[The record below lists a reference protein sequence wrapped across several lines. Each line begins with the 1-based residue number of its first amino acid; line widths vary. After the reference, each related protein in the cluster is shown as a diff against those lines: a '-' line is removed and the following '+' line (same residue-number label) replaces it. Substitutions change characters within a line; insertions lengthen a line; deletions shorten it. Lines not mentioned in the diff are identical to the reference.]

1 MELPD
6 GGHDIVHPEVR
17 AHITSLISALGGIS
31 ADDDGQYQLGDD
43 ALEVL
48 RDIKRWIRFY
58 DEKTNRMDVAR
69 CVYEGNLVRGDL
81 IPILAK
87 WPEDSMD
94 SKFKSR
100 LVLACIEILVPLTWP
115 IDKDKDKMTVNH
127 HRHVPVLELAQLQ
140 YKSAIINFDGARLLH
155 SAVRCAIPSMATPI
169 GDRTSRDQGI
179 IKLILFFIRNMAMIA
194 PSPGVKFDGDETQIS
209 RSTTIDA
216 FSYQD
221 VFVLLLTIASNMGE
235 DFRTEDTTVMEI
247 IYHLVK
253 QVDVATLFMDES
265 QLNKAKAGELSDLMK
280 KESAMLQGYNR
291 KGPTRHNRFGTM
303 VWVKRDDGKM
313 SSLSGQDVLADA
325 ATRNKKMDD
334 SKSFRPTRRGKK
346 ENQAEKDLGLP
357 TPLTPSAAK
366 QLRSFVEEFLD
377 SGFNPLFLH
386 VRKSID
392 REAPHIMSFHRR
404 QFFYLISWFLKAEQ
418 GRRKRN
424 KAANKNT
431 AEEISS
437 FSLIASVLNQE
448 MFITLSKGLHESY
461 DDKDWPS
468 LSAAMRCFTQILLT
482 IQEMTEQGTE
492 DDQEIAENVLSRLF
506 YEESTHDVI
515 ANIARTYKDQGFEY
529 LDAATELVHHFLRVL
544 EAYSKQNADM
554 QIRSRKRARRKKKAN
569 AQQNGVDEEENDDSG
584 QDEAHV
590 ERASKD
596 RKFDFHRFA
605 SRFTPQGVV
614 DTFISFTRYYRELD
628 DAQLKRAHRY
638 IYRLAF
644 KQEMSVMLFRVD
656 TLHMLLSMIQG
667 PDALHKSSRMFKDWE
682 ELIKQV
688 FRKCYKKIQ
697 DRPELIVEM
706 LFSKLPATAFFLEY
720 GYEKQTSA
728 ARAKP
733 RPAAELVFK
742 HTTEH
747 DQQVGIAVG
756 ALLDKNESDH
766 VQWLKKILSTAEIER
781 RSWSNAN
788 DELLANDNP
797 FDDAE
802 MAEVPPE
809 PKLPPVFTV
818 RPDSAERRK
827 AMFKNPYLRLLLN
840 LAGAQLLGPASE
852 ETPESVWIIPA
863 GVTANQLKD
872 ALHYINQGEFNP
884 PTFEDGTS
892 AEQQLK
898 RKTVPRKKADFDDD
912 DAGDDDS
919 LDDFLDN
926 GVMFPAGGPT
936 ARKAIDEPKKP
947 KKSRKKRSASKEIDD
962 QEREERSRKRRDKER
977 EKARKIKSA
986 LYVRDGDDDF
996 DADEDEEFFARERAI
1011 KARAEQA
1018 AKSAVRGF
1026 ADEDSTPLQ
1035 RTAAK
1040 RKSAA
1045 LLDDGT
1051 DDEDEEDILQFAQRM
1066 PGSQSAADASETDEN
1081 TVDGSDAERPKRRR
1095 LSPDTD
1101 EDEDED
1107 ENTRLGGSNDEDAIT
1122 SKSDAAPVGGT
1133 DAEGDDAVVPTFTVR
1148 RSRVRGGFVIDSDD
1162 DE

>member
-69 CVYEGNLVRGDL
+69 CVYEGNLIRGDL

-94 SKFKSR
+94 NKFKSR
-100 LVLACIEILVPLTWP
+100 LVLACIEIMVPLTWP

-127 HRHVPVLELAQLQ
+127 HRHIPVLELAQLQ

-155 SAVRCAIPSMATPI
+155 SAVRCAIPSMAIPI
-169 GDRTSRDQGI
+169 GERTSRDQGI
-179 IKLILFFIRNMAMIA
+179 IKLILFLIRNIAMIA
-194 PSPGVKFDGDETQIS
+194 PSPGAKFDGDETQIS

-313 SSLSGQDVLADA
+313 TSLSGQDVLADA

-346 ENQAEKDLGLP
+346 ENQDEKDLGLP
-357 TPLTPSAAK
+357 THLTPSAAK

-392 REAPHIMSFHRR
+392 REASHIMSFHRR

-424 KAANKNT
+424 KSANKNT

-544 EAYSKQNADM
+544 EAYSKQNVDM
-554 QIRSRKRARRKKKAN
+554 QIRSRKRARRKKKAD
-569 AQQNGVDEEENDDSG
+569 AQQNGADEEENDDSG

-596 RKFDFHRFA
+596 RKFDFHRFT

-614 DTFISFTRYYRELD
+614 DTFMSFTKYYRELD

-656 TLHMLLSMIQG
+656 TLDMLLNMIQG

-720 GYEKQTSA
+720 GYEKQTSV

-802 MAEVPPE
+802 MAEVPQE

-818 RPDSAERRK
+818 RPDSAERRR

-840 LAGAQLLGPASE
+840 LAGARLLGPASE

-863 GVTANQLKD
+863 EVTANQLKD

-898 RKTVPRKKADFDDD
+898 RKTVSRKKAAFDDD

-947 KKSRKKRSASKEIDD
+947 KKSRKRRSALKEIDD

-986 LYVRDGDDDF
+986 LYVKDGDDDF

-1018 AKSAVRGF
+1018 ARSAVRGF

-1045 LLDDGT
+1045 LLDNGT
-1051 DDEDEEDILQFAQRM
+1051 DDEDEEDSLQFAQRM

-1081 TVDGSDAERPKRRR
+1081 VVDGSEAERPKRRR

-1101 EDEDED
+1101 EDEDVG
-1107 ENTRLGGSNDEDAIT
+1107 LVGSDDEDAIT
-1122 SKSDAAPVGGT
+1122 SKSDAPPVGGT
-1133 DAEGDDAVVPTFTVR
+1133 DAEGDDVLPTSTAR

>member
-69 CVYEGNLVRGDL
+69 CVYEANLIQGDL

-94 SKFKSR
+94 NKFKSR
-100 LVLACIEILVPLTWP
+100 IVLSCFEVMVPLTWP
-115 IDKDKDKMTVNH
+115 IDQDKDKMTVNH
-127 HRHVPVLELAQLQ
+127 HRHVPVLQLAQLQ

-155 SAVRCAIPSMATPI
+155 SAVRSALPSMAIPI
-169 GDRTSRDQGI
+169 GDRTPRDHGI
-179 IKLILFFIRNMAMIA
+179 IKLVLFFLRNIAMIA
-194 PSPGVKFDGDETQIS
+194 SSPGVKFDGDETEIS

-221 VFVLLLTIASNMGE
+221 VFIVLLTMASNMGE
-235 DFRTEDTTVMEI
+235 DFKSEDTTVMEI
-247 IYHLVK
+247 LYHLVK
-253 QVDVATLFMDES
+253 QVDVGKLFMDEG

-280 KESAMLQGYNR
+280 KESAMLHSYNR
-291 KGPTRHNRFGTM
+291 KAPTRHNRFGTM

-313 SSLSGQDVLADA
+313 TSLSGQDALSDA
-325 ATRNKKMDD
+325 ASRNQKMDD
-334 SKSFRPTRRGKK
+334 SKTFRPARRSKK
-346 ENQAEKDLGLP
+346 ENKDEKDLGLP

-366 QLRSFVEEFLD
+366 QLRSLVEEFLD

-386 VRKSID
+386 IRKSID
-392 REAPHIMSFHRR
+392 REAPHIMAFHRR
-404 QFFYLISWFLKAEQ
+404 QFFYLISWFLEAER

-424 KAANKNT
+424 KAKNKST
-431 AEEISS
+431 VEEVSS
-437 FSLIASVLNQE
+437 FNLIASVLNQE

-461 DDKDWPS
+461 DYKDWPS
-468 LSAAMRCFTQILLT
+468 LTAAMRCFTQILLT

-492 DDQEIAENVLSRLF
+492 DDQEIAENILSRLF

-554 QIRSRKRARRKKKAN
+554 QIRSRKRARTKKKAES
-569 AQQNGVDEEENDDSG
+569 QQNDVDDEENDDSG
-584 QDEAHV
+584 QDEVAV
-590 ERASKD
+590 ERTSKE
-596 RKFDFHRFA
+596 RKFDFHRFT

-614 DTFISFTRYYRELD
+614 DTFLAFTKYYRELND
-628 DAQLKRAHRY
+628 TQLKRAHRY
-638 IYRLAF
+638 LYRLAF
-644 KQEMSVMLFRVD
+644 KQDMSVMVFRVD
-656 TLHMLLSMIQG
+656 MLHMLSNMVKG
-667 PDALHKSSRMFKDWE
+667 PNALDKSSRMFKDWE
-682 ELIKQV
+682 ELIKQL
-688 FRKCYKKIQ
+688 FRKCFKKIE

-720 GYEKQTSA
+720 GYEKQTT
-728 ARAKP
+728 ARTHP

-766 VQWLKKILSTAEIER
+766 VQWLKKVFITAEIER

-788 DELLANDNP
+788 EQLVADKTP

-802 MAEVPPE
+802 VAETTKE

-818 RPDSAERRK
+818 RPDGPERRS

-840 LAGAQLLGPASE
+840 LAGARLLGPATE
-852 ETPESVWIIPA
+852 ETLESVWIIPSD
-863 GVTANQLKD
+863 VTANQLKD
-872 ALHYINQGEFNP
+872 ALHYISQAEFDP

-898 RKTVPRKKADFDDD
+898 RKTATRKKAAFDDD
-912 DAGDDDS
+912 NEDDPDGF
-919 LDDFLDN
+919 DDFLDD
-926 GVMFPAGGPT
+926 GGMFAAGGPT
-936 ARKAIDEPKKP
+936 ARKVIDEAKKP

-962 QEREERSRKRRDKER
+962 EEREDRARKRRDKER

-986 LYVRDGDDDF
+986 LYVKDGDDDF
-996 DADEDEEFFARERAI
+996 DSDEDEEFFARERAI

-1018 AKSAVRGF
+1018 AKTLVHGF
-1026 ADEDSTPLQ
+1026 ADDDSTANRRPS
-1035 RTAAK
+1035 AK
-1040 RKSAA
+1040 RKSQA
-1045 LLDDGT
+1045 LLDDST
-1051 DDEDEEDILQFAQRM
+1051 DNEDADDDLDFAQRM
-1066 PGSQSAADASETDEN
+1066 LSSQSAADATETDD
-1081 TVDGSDAERPKRRR
+1081 TAVDASEAERPKRQR
-1095 LSPDTD
+1095 LSVDADDDDDTGMDDAGD
-1101 EDEDED
+1101 E
-1107 ENTRLGGSNDEDAIT
+1107 GASA
-1122 SKSDAAPVGGT
+1122 SKTAAALAEGSDA
-1133 DAEGDDAVVPTFTVR
+1133 DGDDVAAPTSTVR
-1148 RSRVRGGFVIDSDD
+1148 RARVRGGFVIDSDD

>member
-69 CVYEGNLVRGDL
+69 CVYEGNLIKGDL

-94 SKFKSR
+94 NKFKSR
-100 LVLACIEILVPLTWP
+100 IVLSCFEVMVPLTWP
-115 IDKDKDKMTVNH
+115 IDQDKEKMTVNH
-127 HRHVPVLELAQLQ
+127 HRHIPVLELAQLQ

-155 SAVRCAIPSMATPI
+155 SAVRAALPSMAIPI
-169 GDRTSRDQGI
+169 ADRTPRDQGI
-179 IKLILFFIRNMAMIA
+179 IKLVLFFLRNMAMIA
-194 PSPGVKFDGDETQIS
+194 PSPGVKFDGDETEIS

-221 VFVLLLTIASNMGE
+221 IFIVLLTIASNMGE

-247 IYHLVK
+247 LFHLVK
-253 QVDVATLFMDES
+253 QVDVHKLFMDEN

-280 KESAMLQGYNR
+280 KESAMLQAYNR
-291 KGPTRHNRFGTM
+291 KAPTRHNRFGTM

-313 SSLSGQDVLADA
+313 TSLSGQDALADA
-325 ATRNKKMDD
+325 AARDKKMDD
-334 SKSFRPTRRGKK
+334 SKTFRPARRSKK
-346 ENQAEKDLGLP
+346 ENQDEKDFGLP

-386 VRKSID
+386 IRKSID
-392 REAPHIMSFHRR
+392 REAPHIQIFHRR
-404 QFFYLISWFLKAEQ
+404 QFFYLISWFLEAERV
-418 GRRKRN
+418 RRKRN
-424 KAANKNT
+424 KAKNKST
-431 AEEISS
+431 AEEVSS
-437 FSLIASVLNQE
+437 FNLIASVLNQE

-461 DDKDWPS
+461 DYKDWHS

-482 IQEMTEQGTE
+482 IQEMTEEGSE

-529 LDAATELVHHFLRVL
+529 LDAATELVHHFLRIL

-554 QIRSRKRARRKKKAN
+554 QIRSRKRARRKKKAET
-569 AQQNGVDEEENDDSG
+569 QQNGVDDEERDDSG
-584 QDEAHV
+584 QDEAAV
-590 ERASKD
+590 ERTSKE
-596 RKFDFHRFA
+596 RKFDFHRFT

-614 DTFISFTRYYRELD
+614 DTFIAFTKYYRELN

-638 IYRLAF
+638 FYRLAF

-656 TLHMLLSMIQG
+656 MLHMLSNMVKG
-667 PDALHKSSRMFKDWE
+667 PDALDKSSRMFKDWE

-688 FRKCYKKIQ
+688 FRKCFKKIQ

-720 GYEKQTSA
+720 GYEKQTSI
-728 ARAKP
+728 AKAQP

-742 HTTEH
+742 HATEP

-766 VQWLKKILSTAEIER
+766 VQWLKKVLSTAEIER
-781 RSWSNAN
+781 RSWHNAN
-788 DELLANDNP
+788 DELVARETP

-802 MAEVPPE
+802 MADETHE

-818 RPDSAERRK
+818 RPDSAERRS
-827 AMFKNPYLRLLLN
+827 AMFKNPYLRLLMN
-840 LAGAQLLGPASE
+840 LAGVCLLGPAAE
-852 ETPESVWIIPA
+852 ETPESVWVIPA
-863 GVTANQLKD
+863 EVTANQLKD
-872 ALHYINQGEFNP
+872 ALHFINQAEFSP

-898 RKTVPRKKADFDDD
+898 RKTAPRKKAAFDDD
-912 DAGDDDS
+912 NASDEDG
-919 LDDFLDN
+919 LDDFLDD
-926 GVMFPAGGPT
+926 GVMFPVGGPT
-936 ARKAIDEPKKP
+936 ARKVIDEVKKP
-947 KKSRKKRSASKEIDD
+947 KKSRKKRSASNEIDD
-962 QEREERSRKRRDKER
+962 EEREDRARKRRDKER

-986 LYVRDGDDDF
+986 LYVKIGDDDF
-996 DADEDEEFFARERAI
+996 DSDEDEAFFARERAI

-1018 AKSAVRGF
+1018 ANSAVRGF
-1026 ADEDSTPLQ
+1026 ADDDSSAVR

-1040 RKSAA
+1040 RKSEA
-1045 LLDDGT
+1045 LLDDIT
-1051 DDEDEEDILQFAQRM
+1051 DDEDEVDDLNFAQRM
-1066 PGSQSAADASETDEN
+1066 LSSQSAADASETDD
-1081 TVDGSDAERPKRRR
+1081 TAVDGSEAEKPKRRR

-1101 EDEDED
+1101 DDED
-1107 ENTRLGGSNDEDAIT
+1107 TGMNDDDDGADAVA
-1122 SKSDAAPVGGT
+1122 SKAAAATTGVS
-1133 DAEGDDAVVPTFTVR
+1133 DAEGEDAAAPTSTAR
-1148 RSRVRGGFVIDSDD
+1148 RARVRGGFVIDSDD

>member
-155 SAVRCAIPSMATPI
+155 SAVRCAIPSMAIPI

-179 IKLILFFIRNMAMIA
+179 IKLILFFIRNIAMIA
-194 PSPGVKFDGDETQIS
+194 PSPGVKFDGHETQIS

-253 QVDVATLFMDES
+253 QVDVAALFMDES

-569 AQQNGVDEEENDDSG
+569 AQQNGVDEEENDDSE

-614 DTFISFTRYYRELD
+614 DTFIAFTKYYRELD

-656 TLHMLLSMIQG
+656 TLHMLLNMIQG
-667 PDALHKSSRMFKDWE
+667 PDSLHKSSRMFKDWE

-827 AMFKNPYLRLLLN
+827 AMFKDPYLRLLLN
-840 LAGAQLLGPASE
+840 LAGARLLGPASE

-863 GVTANQLKD
+863 EVTANQLKD

-898 RKTVPRKKADFDDD
+898 RKTVPRKKAAFDDD

-1051 DDEDEEDILQFAQRM
+1051 DDEDEEDNLQFAQRM

-1122 SKSDAAPVGGT
+1122 SKSDAAPVRGT
-1133 DAEGDDAVVPTFTVR
+1133 DAEGDDAVVPTFTAR

>member
-69 CVYEGNLVRGDL
+69 CVYEANLIQGDL

-94 SKFKSR
+94 NKFKSR
-100 LVLACIEILVPLTWP
+100 IVLSCFEVMVPLTWP
-115 IDKDKDKMTVNH
+115 IDQDKEKMTVNH
-127 HRHVPVLELAQLQ
+127 HRHIPVLELAQLQ

-155 SAVRCAIPSMATPI
+155 SAVRAALPSMAIPI
-169 GDRTSRDQGI
+169 GDRTPRDQGI
-179 IKLILFFIRNMAMIA
+179 IKLVLFFLRNMAMIA

-221 VFVLLLTIASNMGE
+221 IFIVLLTIASNMGE

-247 IYHLVK
+247 LYHLVK
-253 QVDVATLFMDES
+253 QVDVKKLFMDES

-280 KESAMLQGYNR
+280 KETAMLQAYNR

-313 SSLSGQDVLADA
+313 TSLSGQDALADA
-325 ATRNKKMDD
+325 AARDKKMDD
-334 SKSFRPTRRGKK
+334 SKTFRPARRGKK
-346 ENQAEKDLGLP
+346 ENKDEKDLGLP

-386 VRKSID
+386 IRKSID
-392 REAPHIMSFHRR
+392 REAPHIQIFHRR
-404 QFFYLISWFLKAEQ
+404 QFFYLISWFLEAERV
-418 GRRKRN
+418 RRQRN
-424 KAANKNT
+424 KAKNKGT
-431 AEEISS
+431 AEEVSS
-437 FSLIASVLNQE
+437 FNLIASVLNQE

-461 DDKDWPS
+461 DYKDWHS

-482 IQEMTEQGTE
+482 IQEMTEEGSE

-554 QIRSRKRARRKKKAN
+554 QIRSRKRARRKKSET
-569 AQQNGVDEEENDDSG
+569 QQNGVDDEENDDSG
-584 QDEAHV
+584 QDEAAV
-590 ERASKD
+590 ERTSKE
-596 RKFDFHRFA
+596 RKFDFHRFT

-614 DTFISFTRYYRELD
+614 DTFIAFTKYYRELN

-638 IYRLAF
+638 FYRLAF

-656 TLHMLLSMIQG
+656 MLHMLSNMVKG
-667 PDALHKSSRMFKDWE
+667 PDALDKSSKMFKDWE

-688 FRKCYKKIQ
+688 FRKCFKKIQ

-720 GYEKQTSA
+720 GYEKQTSVTKA
-728 ARAKP
+728 QPK
-733 RPAAELVFK
+733 PAAELVFK
-742 HTTEH
+742 NTTEH

-756 ALLDKNESDH
+756 ALLDKNEADH
-766 VQWLKKILSTAEIER
+766 VDWLKKVLTTAEIER
-781 RSWSNAN
+781 RSWHSAN
-788 DELLANDNP
+788 DELLAKETP

-802 MAEVPPE
+802 IADATQE

-818 RPDSAERRK
+818 RPDSTERRS
-827 AMFKNPYLRLLLN
+827 AMFKNPYLRLLMN
-840 LAGAQLLGPASE
+840 LAGVCLLGPASE
-852 ETPESVWIIPA
+852 ETLESVWVIPA
-863 GVTANQLKD
+863 EVTANQLKD
-872 ALHYINQGEFNP
+872 ALHFINQAEFSP

-898 RKTVPRKKADFDDD
+898 RKTVPRTKAAFDDENAED
-912 DAGDDDS
+912 EDG

-926 GVMFPAGGPT
+926 GVMFPTGGPT
-936 ARKAIDEPKKP
+936 ARKVIDEVKKP

-962 QEREERSRKRRDKER
+962 EEREERARKRRDKER

-986 LYVRDGDDDF
+986 LYVKIGDDDF
-996 DADEDEEFFARERAI
+996 DSDEDEEFFARERAI

-1018 AKSAVRGF
+1018 ANSAVRGF
-1026 ADEDSTPLQ
+1026 ADDDSSAV
-1035 RTAAK
+1035 RRAAAK
-1040 RKSAA
+1040 RKSEA
-1045 LLDDGT
+1045 LLDNST
-1051 DDEDEEDILQFAQRM
+1051 DDEDEVDDLNFAQRM
-1066 PGSQSAADASETDEN
+1066 LSSQSAADASETDD
-1081 TVDGSDAERPKRRR
+1081 TAVDGSEAEKPKRRR

-1101 EDEDED
+1101 DDD
-1107 ENTRLGGSNDEDAIT
+1107 DASMNDAPDDADT
-1122 SKSDAAPVGGT
+1122 AASKATVAAVVAGDA
-1133 DAEGDDAVVPTFTVR
+1133 DGDDAAAPTSTAR
-1148 RSRVRGGFVIDSDD
+1148 RARVRGGFIIDSDD